1 MAEKQKNPAVDPE
14 KEQEANDNA
23 SNQEREGDKTVSIA
37 EMQRRLKQAEDKH
50 QLELANLQADVQKQI
65 EDAVAK
71 AKMSE
76 EELQALKEKEKQEAI
91 QAIEEENATLKAQ
104 IAHRQMQ
111 DIAIKELEA
120 QGVPV
125 NESTLAFVVKD
136 DEEATK
142 LAVTNMAN
150 ILNIQKREEAKSNPP
165 KTSGGSDGGS
175 KRGKDKF
182 ASAKITN
189 F

>member
-1 MAEKQKNPAVDPE
+1 MAEEQLNPAVETE
-14 KEQEANDNA
+14 KEQEAKEQA
-23 SNQEREGDKTVSIA
+23 SNPEQESDKTVSIA
-37 EMQRRLKQAEDKH
+37 EMQRRLKLAEEKH
-50 QLELANLQADVQKQI
+50 QMELAKTKTDIQKQI

-91 QAIEEENATLKAQ
+91 QAIQEENATLKAQ
-104 IAHRQMQ
+104 IARRQMQ

-142 LAVTNMAN
+142 LAVTNMAS
-150 ILNIQKREEAKSNPP
+150 ILNIKKREEAKSSAPI
-165 KTSGGSDGGS
+165 TSGGNDRPKG
-175 KRGKDKF
+175 GKDKF

>member
-1 MAEKQKNPAVDPE
+1 MAEELKPAVETE
-14 KEQEANDNA
+14 KEQEAKEQTGNP
-23 SNQEREGDKTVSIA
+23 ERESDKTVSIA

-50 QLELANLQADVQKQI
+50 QLELANLQSNVKKQI

-71 AKMSE
+71 AKMSD
-76 EELQALKEKEKQEAI
+76 EELEALKEKERQDAIKAI
-91 QAIEEENATLKAQ
+91 QEENATLKAQ
-104 IAHRQMQ
+104 IAQRQMQ

-150 ILNIQKREEAKSNPP
+150 ILNIKKREEAKSNPP
-165 KTSGGSDGGS
+165 KTSGGNDGGS

>member
-1 MAEKQKNPAVDPE
+1 MAEEKLNPAVETE

-50 QLELANLQADVQKQI
+50 QMELANLQANVKKQI

-71 AKMSE
+71 AKMSD
-76 EELQALKEKEKQEAI
+76 EELEALKEQERQDAI
-91 QAIEEENATLKAQ
+91 KAIKEENETLKAQ
-104 IAHRQMQ
+104 IAHRNMQ
-111 DIAIKELEA
+111 DLAIKELEK

-142 LAVTNMAN
+142 LAATNMAN

-165 KTSGGSDGGS
+165 KTSGGNDGGS

>member
-1 MAEKQKNPAVDPE
+1 MAEEQKNPAVDSEQVPE
-14 KEQEANDNA
+14 EQA
-23 SNQEREGDKTVSIA
+23 SNPQEPEKTVSLA

-71 AKMSE
+71 AKLSD
-76 EELQALKEKEKQEAI
+76 EELEALKEKERQDAI
-91 QAIEEENATLKAQ
+91 QAIQDENATLKAQ

-111 DIAIKELEA
+111 DIAIKELEK

-150 ILNIQKREEAKSNPP
+150 ILNIKKREEAKSSAPI
-165 KTSGGSDGGS
+165 TSGGTDDRS
-175 KRGKDKF
+175 KGGKDKF

>member
-1 MAEKQKNPAVDPE
+1 MAEELKAAVETE

-71 AKMSE
+71 AKMSD
-76 EELQALKEKEKQEAI
+76 EELEALKEKERQDAIKAI
-91 QAIEEENATLKAQ
+91 QEENATLKAQ

-111 DIAIKELEA
+111 DLAIKELEA

-150 ILNIQKREEAKSNPP
+150 ILNIKKREEAKSNPP
-165 KTSGGSDGGS
+165 KTSGGNGDSS
-175 KRGKDKF
+175 NRGKDKF

>member
-1 MAEKQKNPAVDPE
+1 MAEEKLNPAVETE
-14 KEQEANDNA
+14 KEQEAKEQA
-23 SNQEREGDKTVSIA
+23 SSPEQEGSKTVSIA

-71 AKMSE
+71 AKMSD
-76 EELQALKEKEKQEAI
+76 EELEALKEKERQDAIKAI
-91 QAIEEENATLKAQ
+91 QEENATLKAQ

-111 DIAIKELEA
+111 DLAIKELEK

-150 ILNIQKREEAKSNPP
+150 ILNIKKREEAKTNPP
-165 KTSGGSDGGS
+165 KTSGGNGDSS

>member
-1 MAEKQKNPAVDPE
+1 MAEEQKNPAVAPE
-14 KEQEANDNA
+14 KEPEVKDPA
-23 SNQEREGDKTVSIA
+23 SNPEQEGDKTVSIA

-71 AKMSE
+71 AKMSD
-76 EELQALKEKEKQEAI
+76 EELETLKEKERQDAIKAI
-91 QAIEEENATLKAQ
+91 QEENETLKAQ
-104 IAHRQMQ
+104 IAHRNMQ
-111 DIAIKELEA
+111 DLAIKELEK

-125 NESTLAFVVKD
+125 NESTLAFVVKA

-150 ILNIQKREEAKSNPP
+150 ILNIKKRDEAKSNPP
-165 KTSGGSDGGS
+165 KTSGGSDDS
-175 KRGKDKF
+175 SSRGKDKF

>member
-1 MAEKQKNPAVDPE
+1 MAEEKLNPAVETE

-50 QLELANLQADVQKQI
+50 QIELANLQANVQKQI

-71 AKMSE
+71 AKMSDD
-76 EELQALKEKEKQEAI
+76 ELEALKEQERQDSIKAI
-91 QAIEEENATLKAQ
+91 KEENETLKAQ
-104 IAHRQMQ
+104 IAHRNMQ
-111 DIAIKELEA
+111 DLAIKELEK

-150 ILNIQKREEAKSNPP
+150 ILNVQKREEAKSTPP
-165 KTSGGSDGGS
+165 KTSGGTDEGS

-182 ASAKITN
+182 ANAKITN

>member
-1 MAEKQKNPAVDPE
+1 MAEEQKNPAVDPE
-14 KEQEANDNA
+14 KEQEAKDQA
-23 SNQEREGDKTVSIA
+23 SNPGQDGDKTVSIA

-50 QLELANLQADVQKQI
+50 QLEIANLQAGVQKQI

-71 AKMSE
+71 AKMSD
-76 EELQALKEKEKQEAI
+76 EELETLKEQERQDAIKAI
-91 QAIEEENATLKAQ
+91 QEENESLKAQ
-104 IAHRQMQ
+104 IAHRNMQ
-111 DIAIKELEA
+111 DLAIKELEE

-125 NESTLAFVVKD
+125 NESTLAFVVKA

-150 ILNIQKREEAKSNPP
+150 ILNIKKREEAKSNPP
-165 KTSGGSDGGS
+165 KTSGGSGDS
-175 KRGKDKF
+175 SNRGKDKF

>member
-1 MAEKQKNPAVDPE
+1 MAEEKLNSAVETE

-50 QLELANLQADVQKQI
+50 QIELANLQADVQKQI

-71 AKMSE
+71 AKMSD
-76 EELQALKEKEKQEAI
+76 EELEALKEQERQDAI
-91 QAIEEENATLKAQ
+91 KAIKEENETLKAQ
-104 IAHRQMQ
+104 IAHRNMQ
-111 DIAIKELEA
+111 DLAIKELEK

-150 ILNIQKREEAKSNPP
+150 ILNIKKREEAKSNPP
-165 KTSGGSDGGS
+165 KTSGGNGDSS
-175 KRGKDKF
+175 NRGKDKF
-182 ASAKITN
+182 ANAKITN

>member
-1 MAEKQKNPAVDPE
+1 MAEEQNNPAVEPE
-14 KEQEANDNA
+14 KVPEEQA
-23 SNQEREGDKTVSIA
+23 SNPQEPEKTVSIA

-71 AKMSE
+71 AKMSD
-76 EELQALKEKEKQEAI
+76 EELEALKEKERQDAI
-91 QAIEEENATLKAQ
+91 KAIEEENATLKAQ
-104 IAHRQMQ
+104 IAHRNMQ
-111 DIAIKELEA
+111 DLAIKELEK

>member
-1 MAEKQKNPAVDPE
+1 MATEENNPVVEPE
-14 KEQEANDNA
+14 QVPEEQA
-23 SNQEREGDKTVSIA
+23 SNPQETEKMVSLA
-37 EMQRRLKQAEDKH
+37 EMQRRLKLAEEKH
-50 QLELANLQADVQKQI
+50 QMELAQAKTDVQKQI

-71 AKMSE
+71 AKMSD
-76 EELQALKEKEKQEAI
+76 EELQALKEKEKQEAL
-91 QAIEEENATLKAQ
+91 QAIQEENATLKAQ
-104 IAHRQMQ
+104 IARRQMQ
-111 DIAIKELEA
+111 DIAIKELEK

-142 LAVTNMAN
+142 MAVTNMAN
-150 ILNIQKREEAKSNPP
+150 ILNIKKREEARSSAPR
-165 KTSGGSDGGS
+165 TSGGDDRS
-175 KRGKDKF
+175 KGGKDKF

>member
-1 MAEKQKNPAVDPE
+1 MAEELKNPAVETE

-71 AKMSE
+71 AKMSD
-76 EELQALKEKEKQEAI
+76 EELEALKEKERQDAIKAI
-91 QAIEEENATLKAQ
+91 QEENATLKAQ

-111 DIAIKELEA
+111 DLAIKELEK

-182 ASAKITN
+182 ASAKVTN

>member
-1 MAEKQKNPAVDPE
+1 MAEEKNNPADEPE
-14 KEQEANDNA
+14 KEQEAKEQAGNPE
-23 SNQEREGDKTVSIA
+23 QEGNKTVSIA

-71 AKMSE
+71 AKMSD
-76 EELQALKEKEKQEAI
+76 EELEALKEQERQDAIKAI
-91 QAIEEENATLKAQ
+91 QEENATLKAQ

-150 ILNIQKREEAKSNPP
+150 ILNIQKRAEAKSNPP
-165 KTSGGSDGGS
+165 KTSGGNRDSS

>member
-1 MAEKQKNPAVDPE
+1 MAEELKPAVETE

-50 QLELANLQADVQKQI
+50 QIELANLQADVQKQI

-71 AKMSE
+71 AKMSD
-76 EELQALKEKEKQEAI
+76 EELEALKEQERQDAI
-91 QAIEEENATLKAQ
+91 KAIKEENETLKAQ
-104 IAHRQMQ
+104 IAHRNMQ
-111 DIAIKELEA
+111 DLAIKELEK

-150 ILNIQKREEAKSNPP
+150 ILNIQKREGAKSNPP
-165 KTSGGSDGGS
+165 KTSGGNDGGS

>member
-1 MAEKQKNPAVDPE
+1 MAEEKNNPAIDQEQVPE
-14 KEQEANDNA
+14 GQA
-23 SNQEREGDKTVSIA
+23 SNPQEPEKTVSLA
-37 EMQRRLKQAEDKH
+37 EMQRRLKQTEDKH

-65 EDAVAK
+65 EEAVAK
-71 AKMSE
+71 AKLSD
-76 EELQALKEKEKQEAI
+76 EELEALKEKERQDAI
-91 QAIEEENATLKAQ
+91 QAIQDENATLKAQ

-111 DIAIKELEA
+111 DLAIKELEK

-150 ILNIQKREEAKSNPP
+150 ILNIKKREEAKSSAPI
-165 KTSGGSDGGS
+165 TSGGTDDRS
-175 KRGKDKF
+175 KSGKDKF

>member
-1 MAEKQKNPAVDPE
+1 MAEEKLNPAVEPE
-14 KEQEANDNA
+14 QVPEEQA
-23 SNQEREGDKTVSIA
+23 SNPQEHDKTVSIA

-71 AKMSE
+71 AKMSD
-76 EELQALKEKEKQEAI
+76 EELEALKEKERQDAIKAI
-91 QAIEEENATLKAQ
+91 QEENATLKAQ

-136 DEEATK
+136 DQEATK

-150 ILNIQKREEAKSNPP
+150 ILNIQKREEAKTNPP

>member
-1 MAEKQKNPAVDPE
+1 MAEERKNPAVDPE
-14 KEQEANDNA
+14 QVPEGQA
-23 SNQEREGDKTVSIA
+23 SNPQEPEKTVSLA
-37 EMQRRLKQAEDKH
+37 EMQRRLKLAEEKH
-50 QLELANLQADVQKQI
+50 QMELAQVKTDVQKQI

-71 AKMSE
+71 AKMSD
-76 EELQALKEKEKQEAI
+76 EELQALKEKEK
-91 QAIEEENATLKAQ
+91 
-104 IAHRQMQ
+104 
-111 DIAIKELEA
+111 

-150 ILNIQKREEAKSNPP
+150 ILNIKKREEAKSSAPI
-165 KTSGGSDGGS
+165 TSGGTDDRAKG
-175 KRGKDKF
+175 GKDKF